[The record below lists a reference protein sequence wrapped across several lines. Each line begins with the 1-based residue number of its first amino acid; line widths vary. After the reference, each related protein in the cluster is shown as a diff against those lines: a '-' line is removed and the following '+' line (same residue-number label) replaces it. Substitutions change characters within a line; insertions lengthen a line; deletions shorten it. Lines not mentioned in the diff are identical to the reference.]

1 MLYEGQAHEFQ
12 YAPRG
17 PPPAHNACVPKAA
30 TMATVPVDGK
40 CMENPLLGQEPLPQF
55 LKIRPEHVEPAVRE
69 LLSENRARIEE
80 LATVPQPTFA
90 SVVEPLE
97 ELQHRISRTWSPV
110 SHLNAVLNSDALRAG
125 YNACLP
131 LLSAY
136 QTDLAQSEPLFRA
149 YRTVAEQEGAA
160 LAPVQRQLLEHRVR
174 DFRLA
179 GVGLSPQRKESFKTA
194 MLELTQLQ
202 AKFEENVLDATN
214 HWNWHV
220 RESAE
225 LTGLNEMLIEQARRR
240 AAERGLPGWV
250 LSLDQPTYVAVV
262 TDAESEVLRR
272 AFYEAWTTRA
282 SDQGPNA
289 GRWDNSRTMEE
300 ILQRRHAAARL
311 LDFRNYAEYALA
323 TRMATSV
330 AEVLRFLHELAGAA
344 RAAAQAEFAELE
356 AFAGRKLA
364 AWDVGFYAER
374 LQRQRFSVSQEE
386 LRPYFPL
393 PRVLSGLFEVAERLF
408 GVRIRE
414 RPGAP
419 VWHPDARLFDIEN
432 SRGEAVGSFYLDAY
446 ARPNKRSGAWMD
458 ECVGRKRLASG
469 AALPVAYL
477 VCNFLPPGV
486 EHPALLT
493 HDDVLTLFHEFGH
506 GLHHLLTR
514 VDYPSIAGINGVAWD
529 AVELPSQFLENYAWH
544 PEVLQR
550 ISGHFQSG
558 EPLPAE
564 QQQRLIATRSFH
576 AGLQMMRQLEFALFD
591 FRIHTEYSPEHG
603 GRILEILREVREE
616 VAVVPVPEWNRF
628 PNSFGHIFAGG
639 YAAGYYSYK
648 WAEVLAADA
657 FAAFEE
663 SGVFDHSTAQRFL
676 DSILSRGGSRD
687 ALDAFI
693 DFRGR
698 RPDVRALLKQ
708 HGILGAVR
716 HSA

>member
-1 MLYEGQAHEFQ
+1 
-12 YAPRG
+12 
-17 PPPAHNACVPKAA
+17 
-30 TMATVPVDGK
+30 
-40 CMENPLLGQEPLPQF
+40 MENPLLGQEPLPQF
-55 LKIRPEHVEPAVRE
+55 RRIRPEHVEPAVRE
-69 LLSENRARIEE
+69 LLKENRARIEA
-80 LATVPQPTFA
+80 LAAEREPTFA

-149 YRTVAEQEGAA
+149 YRAVAEHEGAA
-160 LAPVQRQLLEHRVR
+160 LAPAQRQLLAHRVR

-179 GVGLSPQRKESFKTA
+179 GVGLASERKERFKTA

-214 HWNWHV
+214 QWSWHV
-220 RESAE
+220 EDAAE
-225 LTGLNEMLIEQARRR
+225 LTGLNDMLIEQARRR

-262 TDAESEVLRR
+262 TDAQSERLRR

-282 SDQGPNA
+282 SDQGPGA
-289 GRWDNSRTMEE
+289 GRFDNSAVMEE
-300 ILQRRHAAARL
+300 ILRRRHEAARL
-311 LDFRNYAEYALA
+311 LDFDNFAAYALA
-323 TRMATSV
+323 TRMAGSV
-330 AEVLRFLHELAGAA
+330 AEVLRFLHELAAAA

-356 AFAGRKLA
+356 AFAGRRLA

-374 LQRQRFSVSQEE
+374 LQRQRFEVSQEE

-393 PRVLSGLFEVAERLF
+393 PRVLAGLFEVAERLF
-408 GVRIRE
+408 GVRIHE
-414 RPGAP
+414 RSGAP
-419 VWHPDARLFDIEN
+419 VWHPDARLFDIADA
-432 SRGEAVGSFYLDAY
+432 RGEPIGSFYLDAY

-469 AALPVAYL
+469 QALPVAYL
-477 VCNFLPPGV
+477 VCNFLPPGAAR
-486 EHPALLT
+486 PALLT
-493 HDDVLTLFHEFGH
+493 HDDVVTLFHEFGH

-529 AVELPSQFLENYAWH
+529 AVELPSQFLENYAWN

-550 ISGHFQSG
+550 ISGHFESG
-558 EPLPAE
+558 APLPRA

-591 FRIHTEYSPEHG
+591 FRIHTEYSPERG
-603 GRILEILREVREE
+603 GRILEILREVRSE

-628 PNSFGHIFAGG
+628 PHSFGHIFAGG

-663 SGVFDHSTAQRFL
+663 SGVFDRSTAERFL
-676 DSILSRGGSRD
+676 EAILSRGGSRD
-687 ALDAFI
+687 ALEAFI

-698 RPDVRALLKQ
+698 GPDVRALLRQ
-708 HGILGAVR
+708 HGIAGA
-716 HSA
+716 HGG